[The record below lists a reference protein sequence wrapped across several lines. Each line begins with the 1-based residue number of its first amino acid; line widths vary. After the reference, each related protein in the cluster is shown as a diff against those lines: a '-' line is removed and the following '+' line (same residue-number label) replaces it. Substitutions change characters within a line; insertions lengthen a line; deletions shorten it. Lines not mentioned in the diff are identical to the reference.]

1 MKKLASL
8 GVLVSSILM
17 STMTSFAGD
26 RLLSNA
32 FELSTNKPNTGDT
45 NMVLIYGA
53 IIAVAIVLL
62 IVINFKGSKK
72 NKNENFNELVE
83 NRDDINREKNNDDM

>member
-8 GVLVSSILM
+8 SVLVSSVLM

-53 IIAVAIVLL
+53 IIALAVLL
-62 IVINFKGSKK
+62 LVIINFKGSKK
-72 NKNENFNELVE
+72 NKNENSNELVE
-83 NRDDINREKNNDDM
+83 NRDDINREKNNNEM

>member
-8 GVLVSSILM
+8 SVLVSSVLM

-26 RLLSNA
+26 RLLSNT

-53 IIAVAIVLL
+53 IIAVAVLL
-62 IVINFKGSKK
+62 LVIINFKGSKK
-72 NKNENFNELVE
+72 NKNENSNELVE

>member
-8 GVLVSSILM
+8 SVLVSSVLM

-53 IIAVAIVLL
+53 IIALAVLL
-62 IVINFKGSKK
+62 LVIINFKGSKK
-72 NKNENFNELVE
+72 NKNENSNELVE
-83 NRDDINREKNNDDM
+83 NRDDINREKNNDDI